1 MSDPRRFQIKHF
13 FAIVFIWLCSAY
25 PLAYAQTPSPSSG
38 NSSSS
43 APPGVF
49 SDILGAIDD
58 ASRVLVKQI
67 QPGKDRNLVTNPY
80 FDSQES
86 PRHAL
91 MSFVEA
97 MKLVERG
104 FVEVGYERAMK
115 SLPDFV
121 SEDQAD
127 KLYQTLLRIG
137 PISATDA
144 PGPDRVQMDGDTR
157 FQVFPRAM
165 MHDWVWSQAEPPP
178 DAEIALIL
186 DETNTWRFSDRSI
199 NKVDELLSSLVML
212 PPRFSANRQSG
223 YFAQV
228 FTPLFADTS
237 LIDWLFFFVIFLGG
251 FVLALMFSFGMLWV
265 ANRDVDRAVA
275 AAVKGLGRAGA
286 VTLTTIAFTI
296 ALGFLNL
303 GPVLEPLHYEIPRF
317 LMVIAMTFLLLSI
330 IDVVATLAT
339 LKVKRDAYD
348 RMLVTTIYRVLR
360 VCVIA
365 LVIFFVLQV
374 IFSVN
379 VGAIFI
385 GFGFIALALSLAA
398 QDTVKNM
405 FGAVSIFMNRPF
417 VVGDWIIFKGR
428 TTELCGVVDDIEL
441 QATKITDLSGNL
453 ITLPNMQFI
462 DREVQNL
469 SARGFIRRDFEVAIP
484 YRSNADELNRAL
496 DALRDVLTSDEVKE
510 DALITHRDNGDPHI
524 TFFEFGESWLTLKIY
539 HYYYFGESGE
549 RQRETDRGWFTYLD
563 HCSLV
568 NRKVVEIFGE
578 RDIEFAFPTQ
588 TIELRGSKDT
598 ENLPVFTSPTATP
611 SVENKPQPADQ
622 Q

>member
-1 MSDPRRFQIKHF
+1 M
-13 FAIVFIWLCSAY
+13 
-25 PLAYAQTPSPSSG
+25 
-38 NSSSS
+38 
-43 APPGVF
+43 
-49 SDILGAIDD
+49 
-58 ASRVLVKQI
+58 LVKQI

-80 FDSQES
+80 FNSQES
-86 PRHAL
+86 PRHTL
-91 MSFVEA
+91 MTFVEA

-115 SLPDFV
+115 SLPGFA
-121 SEDQAD
+121 SEDQANQ
-127 KLYQTLLRIG
+127 LYQTLLRIG

-144 PGPDRVQMDGDTR
+144 PGPDRVQTTGDTR
-157 FQVFPRAM
+157 FQVFPRAH
-165 MHDWVWSQAEPPP
+165 MHDWVWAQAEPPP

-186 DETNTWRFSDRSI
+186 DETNTWRFSDASI
-199 NKVDELLSSLVML
+199 RGVDDLLSSLVML
-212 PPRFSANRQSG
+212 PPRFGANTQAG

-228 FTPLFADTS
+228 FTPLFEDTG
-237 LIDWLFFFVIFLGG
+237 LVDWLIFFAIFAGG
-251 FVLALMFSFGMLWV
+251 FGLALAFSYGMLWV
-265 ANRDVDRAVA
+265 ANRDVHRAVS

-286 VTLTTIAFTI
+286 VTLTTIAFTV
-296 ALGFLNL
+296 ALGFLHL

-317 LMVIAMTFLLLSI
+317 LMVIAMTFLLLSV
-330 IDVVATLAT
+330 IDVIATLAT
-339 LKVKRDAYD
+339 VRVKGDAYD
-348 RMLVTTIYRVLR
+348 RMLVTTIHRVVR

-417 VVGDWIIFKGR
+417 VVGDWIIFKGQ
-428 TTELCGVVDDIEL
+428 TTELCGVVEDIEL

-469 SARGFIRRDFEVAIP
+469 SARGFIRRQFEVAIP
-484 YRSNADELNRAL
+484 YRNNAEELNRAL
-496 DALRDVLTSDEVKE
+496 DALKDVLTSDEVRE
-510 DALITHRDNGDPHI
+510 DALITTRDKGDPHI
-524 TFFEFGESWLTLKIY
+524 TFFEFGESWLTLRVY
-539 HYYYFGESGE
+539 HYYYFGENGE
-549 RQRETDRGWFTYLD
+549 RQRDTDRGWFTYLD

-568 NRKVVEIFGE
+568 NRKVVEVFGE

-588 TIELRGSKDT
+588 TIELRGTDQGQPVQLA
-598 ENLPVFTSPTATP
+598 NLAQT
-611 SVENKPQPADQ
+611 
-622 Q
+622 

>member
-1 MSDPRRFQIKHF
+1 M
-13 FAIVFIWLCSAY
+13 
-25 PLAYAQTPSPSSG
+25 
-38 NSSSS
+38 
-43 APPGVF
+43 
-49 SDILGAIDD
+49 
-58 ASRVLVKQI
+58 LVKQI
-67 QPGKDRNLVTNPY
+67 QPGEDRNLVTNPY
-80 FDSQES
+80 FNSQKS
-86 PRHAL
+86 PRHSL
-91 MSFVEA
+91 MTFVEA

-104 FVEVGYERAMK
+104 FVEVGYERAMQ
-115 SLPDFV
+115 SLPAFA

-127 KLYQTLLRIG
+127 TLYQILLRIG

-144 PGPDRVQMDGDTR
+144 PGTDRVQESGDTR
-157 FQVFPRAM
+157 FQVFPRAH
-165 MHDWVWSQAEPPP
+165 MHNWVWSQAEPPP
-178 DAEIALIL
+178 NAEIALIL
-186 DETNTWRFSDRSI
+186 DETSTWRFSDES
-199 NKVDELLSSLVML
+199 VQQADDLLDALVML
-212 PPRFSANRQSG
+212 PPRFSASSQGG

-228 FTPLFADTS
+228 FTPLFEDTS
-237 LIDWLFFFVIFLGG
+237 LIDWVIFIVILAGG
-251 FVLALMFSFGMLWV
+251 FGLALAFSYGMRWV
-265 ANRDVDRAVA
+265 AARDVHHTVSTTLSG
-275 AAVKGLGRAGA
+275 VGRAGA

-317 LMVIAMTFLLLSI
+317 LMVIAMTFLLLSV
-330 IDVVATLAT
+330 IDVLATLAT
-339 LKVKRDAYD
+339 VRAKGDAYD
-348 RMLVTTIYRVLR
+348 RMLVTTIHRVLR
-360 VCVIA
+360 VSVIA

-428 TTELCGVVDDIEL
+428 TTELCGVVEDIEL

-469 SARGFIRRDFEVAIP
+469 SARGFIRREFEVAIP

-496 DALRDVLTSDEVKE
+496 DTLRDVLTSDDVKE
-510 DALITHRDNGDPHI
+510 DALLTDLDDGDPHI
-524 TFFEFGESWLTLKIY
+524 TFFEFGESWLTLRIY
-539 HYYYFGESGE
+539 HYYYFGEEGE
-549 RQRETDRGWFTYLD
+549 RQRDTDRGWFTYLD

-568 NRKVVEIFGE
+568 NRKIVEVFGE

-588 TIELRGSKDT
+588 TIELRRAGLAKTQSSSNHPQSSASK
-598 ENLPVFTSPTATP
+598 
-611 SVENKPQPADQ
+611 ENKAQSADTSG
-622 Q
+622 